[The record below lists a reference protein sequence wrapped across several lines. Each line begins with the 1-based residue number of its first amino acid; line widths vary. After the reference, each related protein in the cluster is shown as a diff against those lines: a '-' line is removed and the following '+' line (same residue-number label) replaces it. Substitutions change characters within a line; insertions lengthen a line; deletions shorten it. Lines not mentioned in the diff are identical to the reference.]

1 MNILIDIGH
10 PAHVHYFRN
19 LAGELERKGNNV
31 FWSVKDIPIIKQLL
45 DLYGFEYIVLP
56 QKSDTIT
63 GKIGKQFY
71 YNIKL
76 LQFCIKKKISLI
88 IGVSVTAAHISK
100 ISKIK
105 SFVFDDD
112 DDEVQ
117 PLVTKYVTPYC
128 TELLSPNS
136 LSGKRRR
143 KDTIFYPGFHELAYL
158 HPNRFTPDS
167 SVLRECGL
175 EKGEPFF
182 IMRFNVFKAHHDI
195 NIRGLSLEQKLRLIH
210 ILEKKGRIFITTERI
225 IEPELS
231 HWQLKIS
238 PVKIHSLLAYATLFI
253 SDSQT
258 MTSEA
263 AMLGVPSLRCNSFA
277 GRLSTLEEEEKQY
290 GLTYA
295 FLPENFELLLNKLQ
309 DLLSIP
315 DLQSEWQNRRIKLL
329 NDKID
334 VTSFWLWFIE
344 NYPESKQIM
353 LENPEYADRFR

>member
-10 PAHVHYFRN
+10 PAHVHYFRI
-19 LAGELERKGNNV
+19 LAGELVRNGNLV
-31 FWSVKDIPIIKQLL
+31 FWCTKDIPIVKQLL
-45 DLYGFEYIVLP
+45 NSYGFEYIVLP
-56 QKSDTIT
+56 QKSDTLP
-63 GKIGKQFY
+63 GKIGKQFF

-76 LQFCIKKKISLI
+76 LQFCFKKKITLV

-112 DDEVQ
+112 DDLVQ
-117 PLVTKYVTPYC
+117 PLVTKYVIPFC
-128 TELLSPNS
+128 TELLSPDS
-136 LSGKRRR
+136 LKGKRNR
-143 KDTIFYPGFHELAYL
+143 KDTVFYPGFHELAYL
-158 HPNRFTPDS
+158 HPTRFEPDP
-167 SVLRECGL
+167 SVLQECGL
-175 EKGEPFF
+175 KGGEPFF
-182 IMRFNVFKAHHDI
+182 IFRFNVFKAHHDN

-210 ILEKKGRIFITTERI
+210 ILEKKGRIFITTERD

-231 HWQLKIS
+231 IWQLRIS
-238 PVKIHSLLAYATLFI
+238 PEKMHSLLAYATLFV

-263 AMLGVPSLRCNSFA
+263 AMLGVPALRCNSFA
-277 GRLSTLEEEEKQY
+277 GRLSTLEEQEKQY

-295 FLPENFELLLNKLQ
+295 FLPDDFDRLLEKLTELLA
-309 DLLSIP
+309 IP
-315 DLQSEWQNRRIKLL
+315 DLKSEWHRRRIKLL

-344 NYPESKQIM
+344 YYPDSKLIM
-353 LENPEYADRFR
+353 QEYPAYADRFR